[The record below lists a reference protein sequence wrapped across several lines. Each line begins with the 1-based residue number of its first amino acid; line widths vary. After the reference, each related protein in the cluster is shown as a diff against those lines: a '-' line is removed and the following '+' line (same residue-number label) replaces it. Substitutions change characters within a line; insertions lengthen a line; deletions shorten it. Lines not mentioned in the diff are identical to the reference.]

1 MKTQFEEIILSNAA
15 RAGDSAYGA
24 VYRADD
30 PAAAAHPTGSMA
42 STTPTEDVLYDPSVE
57 TGVSMPEFVWEEVSA
72 LAGGG
77 ESSRDILGWSG
88 EYDDSLESLLQS
100 PTYLLF
106 EDFQGVPLAVEGND
120 PPAAVRALPAMGDVL
135 GGPGEEVPLMAVS
148 PARHSAGCVEIG
160 PVMLEETLV
169 AHGFPVMLEQPAPSA
184 ESSEMTLLQFYSST
198 TMS

>member
-15 RAGDSAYGA
+15 SVGASEFGA
-24 VYRADD
+24 VYRAGE
-30 PAAAAHPTGSMA
+30 PTSITSLA
-42 STTPTEDVLYDPSVE
+42 STMPTEDVLYDPSVD
-57 TGVSMPEFVWEEVSA
+57 TGVSMPEFVWEEISS

-88 EYDDSLESLLQS
+88 EHDDSLESLLQS

-106 EDFQGVPLAVEGND
+106 EDLQGFPLAGEGND
-120 PPAAVRALPAMGDVL
+120 PPYAVRVLPAMSDVL
-135 GGPGEEVPLMAVS
+135 GAPGEDMPLMAVS
-148 PARHSAGCVEIG
+148 PARHSAGCAETG

-169 AHGFPVMLEQPAPSA
+169 AHGFPVMLEQTAPIADSA
-184 ESSEMTLLQFYSST
+184 EMTLLHFYSST